1 LTALMLRL
9 AAVVPEDQRAR
20 VLALPDVDDRAYRA
34 AVEALIEVQRARLPW
49 AGLTLEYLVS
59 VEAKV
64 SVATRAQVL
73 RIVLRRFQR
82 AWNEEKLTT
91 VKDLDLSV
99 LTFNEKIRLTA
110 MAYVVEEALWTNR
123 APVHLT
129 ADISHLLPGRFIR
142 VLGWANLSSFLPS
155 PVLTLLV
162 ARSGAVGGVVP
173 ARYLPIVRLLYSYG
187 TRAYGVHLAFAA
199 ATLIGDLRHG
209 KERNRPSSIMD
220 LLSSTASV
228 LKATFSMYGLTYLS
242 AFRTDVHLMAYARSE
257 TLRPAQK
264 TRVDQAFKY
273 LLCVEAQLR
282 WCRAHPS
289 PPQVYLDW
297 HLIDVDDTHAAELGR
312 LRNSCMKEG
321 KKRRQKQVKML
332 EPQLL
337 TLLKTALTR
346 DEVIRGVHE
355 AYLEALKLFQTWSG
369 HGPVTFS
376 SVLPDRSATL
386 WFAIWTPN
394 LLSNT
399 EQILAARPDSS
410 HGPMRNSVVS
420 EYLGATDS
428 TGNELSLPFF
438 AEIQR
443 ARYDSAARQAM
454 IESGIPVSDLRAS
467 QSRLL
472 RPDPALGS
480 YIHRYTA
487 AKLSAG
493 QTPRILLD
501 LPAIYTGM
509 TYALFVLIYGLIT
522 GMRIHE
528 LQQLRADEQG
538 SRRDHDGRLICNVRA
553 KGDKGAG
560 GKDTVHTIEAQFVPF
575 WTRIL
580 TVQEQ
585 RGEYLEQVVPEDG
598 DLAELGAG
606 RYLLQGKGKA
616 LTRTHLA
623 VLLRFLIFGAVPPTE
638 TEQHNFVPHFL
649 RYMYSRTR
657 FALGDDEA
665 AIQLGLGHNSRAQ
678 AREYM
683 RGLAGSKSAARQQMV
698 LQPPKLQTCW
708 EALTVARGK
717 HT

>member
-1 LTALMLRL
+1 MLRL

-34 AVEALIEVQRARLPW
+34 AVETLIEVQRARLPW
-49 AGLTLEYLVS
+49 ADLTLEYLVS
-59 VEAKV
+59 VEARV
-64 SVATRAQVL
+64 SVATRAKVL
-73 RIVLRRFQR
+73 RTVLRRFQR
-82 AWNEEKLTT
+82 AWDEEKPTT
-91 VKDLDLSV
+91 VKDLDLSA
-99 LTFNEKIRLTA
+99 LTCDEETRLTA
-110 MAYVVEEALWTNR
+110 MAYVVEEALWTNQ

-129 ADISHLLPGRFIR
+129 ADVSHLLPGRFIR

-155 PVLTLLV
+155 PLLTLLV
-162 ARSGAVGGVVP
+162 TRSGVVEGVVP
-173 ARYLPIVRLLYSYG
+173 ARYLPIARLLYG
-187 TRAYGVHLAFAA
+187 HRTQAYGVHLAFAA
-199 ATLIGDLRHG
+199 ATLMGELRHG
-209 KERNRPSSIMD
+209 RERNQPSSIMD
-220 LLSSTASV
+220 LLHGTASV
-228 LKATFSMYGLTYLS
+228 LKATFSTYGLTHLS
-242 AFRTDVHLMAYARSE
+242 ALKPGLHLMDYARSE

-273 LLCVEAQLR
+273 LLCAEAQLR

-297 HLIDVDDTHAAELGR
+297 HLVDVDDTHAAELGR
-312 LRNSCMKEG
+312 LRNSCMKAG
-321 KKRRQKQVKML
+321 KKRRQQQVKTL

-337 TLLKTALTR
+337 TLLKTALIR

-355 AYLEALKLFQTWSG
+355 AYLEALELFQTRSG

-376 SVLPDRSATL
+376 SVLPDGSATL

-394 LLSNT
+394 LLSDA
-399 EQILAARPDSS
+399 EQILVVRAANS
-410 HGPMRNSVVS
+410 HGTMRNSIVT

-428 TGNELSLPFF
+428 KGNELSLPFF

-443 ARYDSAARQAM
+443 AWYDPAARQAV
-454 IESGIPVSDLRAS
+454 IKFGIPVSDFNAS
-467 QSRLL
+467 RSSFL
-472 RPDPALGS
+472 RPDRALGS

-538 SRRDHDGRLICNVRA
+538 SRRDPDGRLICNVRA

-575 WTRIL
+575 WTRVL

-585 RGEYLEQVVPEDG
+585 RGEYLEQVVPENG

-616 LTRTHLA
+616 LTHKHLA
-623 VLLRFLIFGAVPPTE
+623 ALLRFLIFGVVPLTE
-638 TEQHNFVPHFL
+638 TERDNFVPHFL

-665 AIQLGLGHNSRAQ
+665 AIQLGLGHNSRVQ

-683 RGLAGSKSAARQQMV
+683 RGLAGSKSAARKQMV
-698 LQPPKLQTCW
+698 LQPPKLQTYW
-708 EALTVARGK
+708 EALTVARDK
-717 HT
+717 RT